1 MPWGN
6 GSWTAPAT
14 QTLARRFRSFVLE
27 TGLMLRLRPMPTLW
41 GFTAPRLGL
50 SYRFAGEF
58 SGIRFV
64 IGETL

>member
-1 MPWGN
+1 
-6 GSWTAPAT
+6 
-14 QTLARRFRSFVLE
+14 
-27 TGLMLRLRPMPTLW
+27 MLRLRPMPTIW

-58 SGIRFV
+58 SGFRFV